1 MRALLFSAFA
11 LFLATIYVAAAPADD
26 AGASVSGKSPA
37 APSEGIEYFEKHIR
51 PVLVKHC
58 YSCHSSEANSV
69 EGGLL
74 LDTRQSL
81 LKGGDSGPAIVP
93 GRPEKSRLLRAIS
106 HADEE
111 LQMPPEEKLPAEV
124 VKRFQQWVAMG
135 APDPRDQAAIPRKLP
150 KLDLADARD
159 FWSFRPVVDHQP
171 PEIASNSWP
180 RNDVDRFILAALE
193 TKGLTPVA
201 DADKRTLIRRAT
213 YDLIGTPPTP
223 DEIDAFLAD
232 ESPDAFARVVDRLL
246 ASPHYGERWGRHWL
260 DVVRYADTAGDNSDY
275 PIPQM
280 YKYRNW
286 VIDALNSDK
295 PYDEF
300 VREQLAG
307 DLLAS
312 DSEEERHKKLI
323 ATGYLANSR
332 RFGSYEDARYQW
344 YLTIEDTIDNLGRTF
359 LGLSIHCAR
368 CHDHKFDPI
377 SNEDYYALY
386 GFFQSTRYPW
396 PGIELVKYQRDLVP
410 LVPPADVEAAEKNRK
425 AELDALKAKIDELE
439 SEQKTAAAAVKESEK
454 IENEDER
461 KTQRAAA
468 KKRADELK
476 KAIAAKRNERE
487 RVEKQPLPIEMAYAV
502 AEGDNKGKQKVGN
515 ARLQMKGD
523 PERLGPEVPRR
534 FPTVLGGQAIPAD
547 LKGSGRREL
556 AQWITD
562 PANPLFARVMVNRIW
577 HYHFGKGI
585 VQTPSDFGLQG
596 RRPTHPELLDYL
608 AARFVESGWS
618 LKAMHRLVMLSR
630 AYQLA
635 SDEHQANARI
645 DVANDYLWQFP
656 RQRLDAESI
665 RDSILAVSGILD
677 RSPGG
682 PHPFPEQ
689 PGWNFTQ
696 HNPFKAVYD
705 TNRRSVYLMMQ
716 RIQRHPF
723 LALFDGAD
731 TNASTARRF
740 TSTTP
745 LQALYLMNDP
755 FIHEQSRK
763 FAARLLAE
771 RSDDAARIEL
781 AHLRLYA
788 RPAEADEQAAAAY
801 YLKQVREALPS
812 QGITADELTIRS
824 WASLVR
830 AWWMS
835 NEFVYLN

>member
-1 MRALLFSAFA
+1 
-11 LFLATIYVAAAPADD
+11 
-26 AGASVSGKSPA
+26 
-37 APSEGIEYFEKHIR
+37 
-51 PVLVKHC
+51 
-58 YSCHSSEANSV
+58 
-69 EGGLL
+69 
-74 LDTRQSL
+74 
-81 LKGGDSGPAIVP
+81 VP
-93 GRPEKSRLLRAIS
+93 GQPEKSRLVLAIR
-106 HADEE
+106 HTDES
-111 LQMPPEEKLPAEV
+111 LQMPPEEKLPADV
-124 VKRFQQWVAMG
+124 VKHFEHWVVMG
-135 APDPRDQAAIPRKLP
+135 APDPRDGAAGPQKLR
-150 KLDLADARD
+150 KLDLEAARD
-159 FWSFRPVVDHQP
+159 FWSFRPVADHRP
-171 PEIASNSWP
+171 PEVRDSSWP
-180 RNDVDRFILAALE
+180 RNDIDRFVLATLE
-193 TKGLTPVA
+193 AKGLSPVA
-201 DADKRTLIRRAT
+201 DADKRTLLRRAT
-213 YDLIGTPPTP
+213 YDLIGLPPTP
-223 DEIDAFLAD
+223 GEIEEFLAD
-232 ESPDAFARVVDRLL
+232 DSPDAFARVVDRLL

-275 PIPQM
+275 PIPQI

-307 DLLAS
+307 DLL
-312 DSEEERHKKLI
+312 DSESETERRQKLI

-410 LVPPADVEAAEKNRK
+410 LAPPAEVEAAEQKRK
-425 AELDALKAKIDELE
+425 VELQTLKAKIDELE
-439 SEQKTAAAAVKESEK
+439 TEQKSVEASRKDAEK
-454 IENEDER
+454 IDIEDER
-461 KTQRAAA
+461 KQKTDAA
-468 KKRADELK
+468 KKRLDDIKQAL
-476 KAIAAKRNERE
+476 AAKRNERE
-487 RVEKQPLPIEMAYAV
+487 RLEKLPLPIEMAYAV
-502 AEGDNKGKQKVGN
+502 AEGDNKGKQKVGH
-515 ARLQMKGD
+515 ARLQIKGD
-523 PERLGPEVPRR
+523 PQRLGPEIPRR

-547 LKGSGRREL
+547 LTGSGRREL
-556 AQWITD
+556 ASWIVNSS
-562 PANPLFARVMVNRIW
+562 NPLFARVMVNRIW

-596 RRPTHPELLDYL
+596 RRPTHLELLDYL

-618 LKAMHRLVMLSR
+618 LKAMHRLIMHSR
-630 AYQLA
+630 AYQAA
-635 SDEHQANARI
+635 SNDDSANAQI
-645 DVANDYLWQFP
+645 DPGNDYLWRFT

-665 RDSILAVSGILD
+665 RDSILSVSGNLD
-677 RSPGG
+677 LSPGG

-689 PGWNFTQ
+689 SSWNFTQ
-696 HNPFKAVYD
+696 HNPFKAVYETD
-705 TNRRSVYLMMQ
+705 RRSVYLMTQ

-731 TNASTARRF
+731 TNASTAHRF

-763 FAARLLAE
+763 FAARLLEE
-771 RSDDAARIEL
+771 RSNDLDRIEL
-781 AHLRLYA
+781 AYLLLFG
-788 RPAEADEQAAAAY
+788 RPAEAGELETSARH
-801 YLKQVREALPS
+801 LEQVRGALER
-812 QGITADELTIRS
+812 QGIAVEDLQIRS
-824 WASLVR
+824 WASLAR

-835 NEFVYLN
+835 NEFVYVN